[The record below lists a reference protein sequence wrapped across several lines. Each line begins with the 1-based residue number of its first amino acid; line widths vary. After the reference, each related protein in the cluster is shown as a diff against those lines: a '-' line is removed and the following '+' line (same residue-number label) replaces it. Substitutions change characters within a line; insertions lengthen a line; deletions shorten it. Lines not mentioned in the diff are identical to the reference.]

1 MQQKKWFLLVAFI
14 LLIAPFASLS
24 AQDQPT
30 ISIALPSIMKNVVEN
45 GLFSDF
51 ENANGVKV
59 YVNYTDAGVPPASA
73 DMGAYLDA
81 IAEYAASADVLY
93 VDANQFSPAVTRA
106 GYILDLSPLT
116 SADSALNPDDFI
128 PAAWNSVQWDNGVW
142 ALPVSVDV
150 TMLIYDPA
158 AFDKAGLAYP
168 DGRWTI
174 DDLANAAKALT
185 QYDANG
191 KVSTNGLASLGN
203 ITDLFRSLYGKNFY
217 DDSGNPTFT
226 DPALEDLL
234 TKWQDMV
241 SNGYVGSSF
250 GSGGTFDV
258 PMRIMGSFGLRL
270 PRGSNSVAPVA
281 VALPG
286 GSVGLSLTA
295 FAVSSGTQQPELAY
309 KLAEYMTMSA
319 SFANSPFGGYA
330 ARQSLAAAQAT
341 QPDNGGPSTTSGG
354 GAIAVFGG
362 ANSPEAQ
369 AALAQL
375 LPVALTLP
383 QQGYADYINDALYCH
398 VGHCRCPRRTS
409 AGGSQRPSLTCKPPP
424 TANRRSAWSSQHHRP
439 QSCWLLAK
447 SPSILAASPSARRFP
462 TKTAGSS

>member
-30 ISIALPSIMKNVVEN
+30 ISVALPSMMKSVVEN

-59 YVNYTDAGVPPASA
+59 YVNYTDAGTPPASA

-81 IAEYAASADVLY
+81 IADYAAAADVLY
-93 VDANQFSPAVTRA
+93 VDANQFSPAATRA
-106 GYILDLSPLT
+106 GYLLDLSPLT
-116 SADSALNPDDFI
+116 SADSSLNPDDFV

-142 ALPVSVDV
+142 ALPVTVDI

-158 AFDKAGLAYP
+158 AFDRAGLAYP
-168 DGRWTI
+168 NERWTI

-191 KVSTNGLASLGN
+191 SVSTPGLATFGS
-203 ITDLFRSLYGKNFY
+203 TADLFRSLYGKNFY

-241 SNGYVGSSF
+241 TNGIVGSSF
-250 GSGGTFDV
+250 GGGSNDV
-258 PMRIMGSFGLRL
+258 PMRMMGSFGLRL
-270 PRGSNSVAPVA
+270 PRGSNAAPPVA

-286 GSVGLSLTA
+286 GSVGLNVDCAGS
-295 FAVSSGTQQPELAY
+295 QQRHA
-309 KLAEYMTMSA
+309 
-319 SFANSPFGGYA
+319 A
-330 ARQSLAAAQAT
+330 ARTGL
-341 QPDNGGPSTTSGG
+341 
-354 GAIAVFGG
+354 
-362 ANSPEAQ
+362 
-369 AALAQL
+369 
-375 LPVALTLP
+375 
-383 QQGYADYINDALYCH
+383 
-398 VGHCRCPRRTS
+398 
-409 AGGSQRPSLTCKPPP
+409 
-424 TANRRSAWSSQHHRP
+424 
-439 QSCWLLAK
+439 
-447 SPSILAASPSARRFP
+447 
-462 TKTAGSS
+462 